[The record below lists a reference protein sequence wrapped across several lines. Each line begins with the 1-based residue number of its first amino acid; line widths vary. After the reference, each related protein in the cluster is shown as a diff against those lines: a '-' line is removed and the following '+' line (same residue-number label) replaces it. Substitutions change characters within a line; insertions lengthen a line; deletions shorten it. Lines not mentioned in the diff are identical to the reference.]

1 LAVRIIAWKNNLKSL
16 HVKILALVLIVVG
29 VSLAFYKVKV
39 FGLPFWPAGQA
50 EIWMVEARLE
60 FEAKGGPVKAQ
71 FYVPRS
77 PPAFTVVGEDFISR
91 KYGLATEDNGVNR
104 IAQWAVRRAQGNQ
117 VLYYRIQLAPVPGA
131 PIKSRDGTAM
141 PPPFPPVPEYPE
153 PIHLE
158 VMALLDE
165 VRRKS
170 ADVASFTRE
179 LLIRFNA
186 PTPDK
191 HVEILREGIE
201 DPWASVRKVM
211 EVLAGARIPSRVVH
225 ILPLADGIRHGT
237 LTPWLEVH
245 NGKEWL
251 AFDPKTGQP
260 GFPKNALVWFVGDG
274 YASAVTVEGGG
285 APKVEYSVSIH
296 LREHALIAQ
305 QRAQQMNSRLIDF
318 SLFSLPVQ
326 TQNVY
331 RILLLIPVG
340 AFLLVVLRNVVG
352 IKTFGTFMPILIGL
366 AFRETGLIWGAML
379 FTLIVALGLLVRFYL
394 EYLKLLLVPRL
405 ASVLIIVILLMAVIS
420 VLTHKIGLERGL
432 SVALFPMVILTM
444 TIERM
449 SLVWEEH
456 GPGEAIKQGFG
467 SLLVAVLSF
476 LLMTDKLLGHLVF
489 VFPELLLVV
498 LAVTLLLGRY
508 TGYRLTEL
516 WRFKAFLKRTDT

>member
-1 LAVRIIAWKNNLKSL
+1 LKNL
-16 HVKILALVLIVVG
+16 HVKILALVLILVG
-29 VSLAFYKVKV
+29 VSLTFYKVTV
-39 FGLPFWPAGQA
+39 LGLPLFSAGQA
-50 EIWMVEARLE
+50 EVWMVEARLE
-60 FEAKGGPVKAQ
+60 FEAKGGPAKVQ

-77 PPAFTVVGEDFISR
+77 PPGFTVVGEDFISR
-91 KYGLATEDNGVNR
+91 KYGLATDDNGVNR

-131 PIKSRDGTAM
+131 PIKSRDGVI
-141 PPPFPPVPEYPE
+141 PPFPPVPDYTE

-170 ADVASFTRE
+170 ADVVSFTRE
-179 LLIRFNA
+179 LLLRFNA
-186 PTPDK
+186 SAPDK
-191 HVEILREGIE
+191 HVETLRKGIE
-201 DPWASVRKVM
+201 DPVAGVRKVM
-211 EVLAGARIPSRVVH
+211 EILAGARIPSRVVH
-225 ILPLADGIRHGT
+225 VLPLADGMRHGT

-260 GFPKNALVWFVGDG
+260 GFPANALIWYVGDS
-274 YASAVTVEGGG
+274 YAPAVTVEGGRT
-285 APKVEYSVSIH
+285 PKVEYSVSSH
-296 LREHALIAQ
+296 LQDHVLIAQ
-305 QRAQQMNSRLIDF
+305 QRAQQINSRLMDF

-331 RILLLIPVG
+331 RILLLIPIG

-366 AFRETGLIWGAML
+366 AFRETDLVWGVTL
-379 FTLIVALGLLVRFYL
+379 FILIVALGLLVRFYL

-405 ASVLIIVILLMAVIS
+405 ASVLIMVILLMAVIS
-420 VLTHKIGLERGL
+420 VLTHKVGLERGL

-456 GPGEAIKQGFG
+456 GPGEAMKQGFG
-467 SLLVAVLSF
+467 SLLVAVLSY
-476 LLMTDKLLGHLVF
+476 LLMTDKLLEHLVF

-498 LAVTLLLGRY
+498 LAMTLLLGRY

-516 WRFKAFLKRTDT
+516 WRFKEFLKKMDT